1 MLSKKNWE
9 QNSHL
14 PVDQQRSTKK
24 KLEIAECKSLKRIES
39 QLIWSSKSYVII
51 YRVKRKKIDQ
61 KKCLLVTEMK
71 VFAAG
76 ANPTFTRYNRFVTVL
91 AKLLQTKHNKV
102 FFHVAHLFSKLGN
115 NKKSMY

>member
-1 MLSKKNWE
+1 
-9 QNSHL
+9 L
-14 PVDQQRSTKK
+14 PVDQQTSTKK
-24 KLEIAECKSLKRIES
+24 KLEIAECKSIEENRIS
-39 QLIWSSKSYVII
+39 TYKVIEVLCNYI
-51 YRVKRKKIDQ
+51 HSIKRKKIDQ

>member
-1 MLSKKNWE
+1 LISKQAQK
-9 QNSHL
+9 
-14 PVDQQRSTKK
+14 RSWR
-24 KLEIAECKSLKRIES
+24 LLNARALKRIES
-39 QLIWSSKSYVII
+39 QLIRSSKSYVII
-51 YRVKRKKIDQ
+51 YIASKEKKIDQ